1 MNVPIMAFVI
11 LIIKAAFVIMDM
23 VGKIVHCSVKTSVH
37 CMGIFKKYFY
47 IFFRKCDFE
56 TLTCSCRLGFG
67 LDDCSSSCESLCKGR
82 GNKFNLGN
90 CNYET

>member
-37 CMGIFKKYFY
+37 CMGIFK
-47 IFFRKCDFE
+47 
-56 TLTCSCRLGFG
+56 
-67 LDDCSSSCESLCKGR
+67 
-82 GNKFNLGN
+82 
-90 CNYET
+90 